1 MPQQKSLIF
10 IYNLI
15 VEKNILAAIDI
26 GTNTFRLLIAE
37 VSHPGS
43 HDKYSFNDIISE
55 RIITRLGDGVQK
67 TGFLN
72 ESAIN
77 TSIKALKKFSEIISD
92 NNVCMT
98 SAIATS
104 ALRDA
109 KNSAGFLERA
119 KAEAGIE
126 IKIISGKREAEIT
139 SSGMLIDVPIQESA
153 IMIDIGGGSTELIFM
168 KDKALLSSASLNLG
182 VVYLANKYMQEDP
195 PLSSDLSVMDKEI
208 SKTIQ
213 PAINSFRE
221 FITSDTTLIGTA
233 GTITTL
239 SAVSQNLKCFDHN
252 MIHNSKLSIDKVNAI
267 YSDISVVSSKKR
279 AAYIPYERER
289 LDIIV
294 PGTLILLKLME
305 SFKFNTLNV
314 SNYGL
319 REGILIELFKEC
331 KY

>member
-1 MPQQKSLIF
+1 MQQQKPLIF

-15 VEKNILAAIDI
+15 VGKNILAAIDV

-37 VSHPGS
+37 VLHTGS
-43 HDKYSFNDIISE
+43 HCSYSFNEIISE

-67 TGFLN
+67 EGLLK

-77 TSIKALKKFSEIISD
+77 TSIKALKKFSTLISD
-92 NNVCMT
+92 NNVCMN

-104 ALRDA
+104 ALREA
-109 KNSAGFLERA
+109 KNSAIFLDRA

-126 IKIISGKREAEIT
+126 IKIISGKREAEMT
-139 SSGMLIDVPIQESA
+139 ASGMLIDMPIPESA
-153 IMIDIGGGSTELIFM
+153 LMIDIGGGSTEMILM
-168 KDKALLSSASLNLG
+168 KDNDLLSSASLNLG
-182 VVYLANKYMQEDP
+182 VVYLANKYMLEDP
-195 PLSSDLSVMDKEI
+195 PLSGDLSGMDQEV
-208 SKTIQ
+208 SRTIQ
-213 PAINSFRE
+213 SAIDSFRE

-233 GTITTL
+233 GTVTTL

-267 YSDISVVSSKKR
+267 YSDISVISSKKR
-279 AAYIPYERER
+279 ADYIPYERER

-305 SFKFNTLNV
+305 AFKFNTLNV

-331 KY
+331 KC

>member
-1 MPQQKSLIF
+1 MRQQKSLII

-15 VEKNILAAIDI
+15 VKNNILAAIDV

-43 HDKYSFNDIISE
+43 HGNYSFNEIISE
-55 RIITRLGDGVQK
+55 RIITRLGDGVQER
-67 TGFLN
+67 GFLN

-77 TSIKALKKFSEIISD
+77 TSIKALKKFSTLISD
-92 NNVCMT
+92 NNVCMI

-104 ALRDA
+104 ALREA
-109 KNSAGFLERA
+109 KNSAIFLERV
-119 KAEAGIE
+119 KAETGIE
-126 IKIISGKREAEIT
+126 IKIISGKKEAEIT
-139 SSGMLIDVPIQESA
+139 ASGMLIDVPIPESA
-153 IMIDIGGGSTELIFM
+153 LMIDIGGGSTELIPIINN
-168 KDKALLSSASLNLG
+168 KLLSSVSLDLG
-182 VVYLANKYMQEDP
+182 VVYLANKYMREDP
-195 PLSSDLSVMDKEI
+195 PLSSDLSSMDKEI
-208 SKTIQ
+208 SRTIE
-213 PAINSFRE
+213 PMINSFRE

-233 GTITTL
+233 GTVTTL

-252 MIHNSKLSIDKVNAI
+252 MIHNSKLSINKVAAI
-267 YSDISVVSSKKR
+267 YSDISVISSKKR
-279 AAYIPYERER
+279 SGYIPYESER

-305 SFKFNTLNV
+305 AFKFNTLNV

>member
-1 MPQQKSLIF
+1 MRQQKSLIF

-15 VEKNILAAIDI
+15 VKKNILAAIDV

-37 VSHPGS
+37 VFHTGS
-43 HDKYSFNDIISE
+43 HGNCSFNEIISE
-55 RIITRLGDGVQK
+55 RIITRLGDGVK
-67 TGFLN
+67 KRGFLN

-77 TSIKALKKFSEIISD
+77 SSIKALKKFSTIISD

-104 ALRDA
+104 ALREA
-109 KNSAGFLERA
+109 KNSTLFLDRA
-119 KAEAGIE
+119 KAETGIK

-139 SSGMLIDVPIQESA
+139 ASGMLIDVPIPESA
-153 IMIDIGGGSTELIFM
+153 LMIDIGGGSTELILM
-168 KDKALLSSASLNLG
+168 KDNKLLSSASLNLG
-182 VVYLANKYMQEDP
+182 VVYLANKYMREDP
-195 PLSSDLSVMDKEI
+195 PLSSDLSGMEKEI
-208 SKTIQ
+208 SRTIQ

-221 FITSDTTLIGTA
+221 FITSATTLIGTA
-233 GTITTL
+233 GTVTTL
-239 SAVSQNLKCFDHN
+239 SAISQSLKGFDHN
-252 MIHNSKLSIDKVNAI
+252 MIHNSKLSVDKVNTI
-267 YSDISVVSSKKR
+267 YSDISVISSKKR
-279 AAYIPYERER
+279 AAYIHYERER

>member
-1 MPQQKSLIF
+1 MRQQKSLII

-43 HDKYSFNDIISE
+43 HGNYSINEIISE

-67 TGFLN
+67 KGFLN
-72 ESAIN
+72 ESAVN
-77 TSIKALKKFSEIISD
+77 SSIKALKKFSTLISD

-104 ALRDA
+104 ALREA
-109 KNSAGFLERA
+109 KNSTLFLDRA
-119 KAEAGIE
+119 KAETGIE
-126 IKIISGKREAEIT
+126 IKIISGKREAEMT
-139 SSGMLIDVPIQESA
+139 ASGMLIDVPTPESA
-153 IMIDIGGGSTELIFM
+153 LMIDIGGGSTELILM
-168 KDKALLSSASLNLG
+168 KDNDLLSSASLNLG

-195 PLSSDLSVMDKEI
+195 PLSSDLSSMDKEI
-208 SKTIQ
+208 SRTIN
-213 PAINSFRE
+213 PAIYSLIK
-221 FITSDTTLIGTA
+221 FITNDTILIGTA
-233 GTITTL
+233 GTVTTL
-239 SAVSQNLKCFDHN
+239 SAVSQNLKYFDHN
-252 MIHNSKLSIDKVNAI
+252 MIHNSKLSIDKLNAI
-267 YSDISVVSSKKR
+267 YSDISVISSKKR

-319 REGILIELFKEC
+319 REGILIELFKEY